1 MTITEAVASD
11 SNSGSRRT
19 AAPARRAARGESGH
33 SGPADCLVDPAPGS
47 AHGPPGQPQIIQQA
61 GSAEPNSPPSS
72 PTSTG
77 SAGTPTRLSP
87 PAIATTFTVMLALL
101 VQGPAC
107 RPVTFQP
114 HSGS

>member
-33 SGPADCLVDPAPGS
+33 SGPADCLADPAPGN
-47 AHGPPGQPQIIQQA
+47 AHGPAGQPQIIQQA
-61 GSAEPNSPPSS
+61 GSAEPEFPPSS
-72 PTSTG
+72 PTTTG

-87 PAIATTFTVMLALL
+87 PAMANIFTVMLALL
-101 VQGPAC
+101 AQGRHVDPS
-107 RPVTFQP
+107 RSSPTE
-114 HSGS
+114 GS